1 MSCMTSDGKETIAR
15 AYALAMKE
23 LGRSTG
29 VTNIEL
35 TKCVMTGILD
45 LATTG
50 QSDPVQLAHYAVL
63 RCQLL
68 VDAKALH
75 TEGPLPGKPASVD
88 TQKLTEK
95 LYQDT

>member
-1 MSCMTSDGKETIAR
+1 MSCATSDGKETIAR

-23 LGRSTG
+23 LGRPVG
-29 VTNIEL
+29 VSNINL

-68 VDAKALH
+68 VDAHALQQ
-75 TEGPLPGKPASVD
+75 EGEASAEAR
-88 TQKLTEK
+88 K
-95 LYQDT
+95 

>member
-1 MSCMTSDGKETIAR
+1 MSCTTSDGKEIVAK

-23 LGRSTG
+23 LGRPVG
-29 VTNIEL
+29 VANIEL

-68 VDAKALH
+68 VDAKALR
-75 TEGPLPGKPASVD
+75 TEGPLRGLAGMSRETDWIKSPR
-88 TQKLTEK
+88 
-95 LYQDT
+95 